1 MYQQLIIFRLLL
13 LFVYCIS
20 TQAAIARSENHV
32 EVLENKYAQKYQ
44 EILRKEKKTTSE
56 RSYVENLASG
66 LAATIIGFYGYYF
79 DERGL
84 MTKVTYSLT
93 QTAGIILTSDAIYQR
108 SKPSFILLADRHLRN
123 RGALDYEKYQIGV
136 VKIQEQESLATTKN
150 VAVTAG
156 ILAGL
161 YAYNGYREKELV
173 NLKNAFYF
181 LSFNFALIS
190 GISTYKFFTDRPAKA
205 NKDSYSLELL
215 PNLQWTYHF

>member
-1 MYQQLIIFRLLL
+1 MHIGL
-13 LFVYCIS
+13 
-20 TQAAIARSENHV
+20 ARSEKSSD
-32 EVLENKYAQKYQ
+32 LEQSKCAQRYE
-44 EILRKEKKTTSE
+44 EILRKEKKSTSE
-56 RSYVENLASG
+56 RSYIENLASG
-66 LAATIIGFYGYYF
+66 LAATVIGFYGYYY

-93 QTAGIILTSDAIYQR
+93 QTAGIILTSNAIYQR

-136 VKIQEQESLATTKN
+136 VKIQDQESHAKTKN

-161 YAYNGYREKELV
+161 YAYNGYRENELV

-190 GISTYKFFTDRPAKA
+190 GISTYKFFTDQPSKD
-205 NKDSYSLELL
+205 NKSSYSLELL